1 MLSTGLV
8 LMGLR
13 EQDDRLLSVCLTGRG
28 WKHRGAAEEA
38 TDKMVVGL
46 HCGIAAVRKHTRAQ
60 LISLRPLTAD
70 ISVMQQH
77 KGPAHLSGS

>member
-1 MLSTGLV
+1 MGLV

-13 EQDDRLLSVCLTGRG
+13 EQDDRLLSVCLTGRD

-46 HCGIAAVRKHTRAQ
+46 HCGIAAVRKHTHTHTH
-60 LISLRPLTAD
+60 LISFRPLTTD
-70 ISVMQQH
+70 ISVMQQR